1 MKTITWSID
10 KLQVSPLQN
19 GKTNVVIKAFW
30 KCEIVDESA
39 SVGRVGVCEF
49 TLGNTFTDYDK
60 LTEQKVLDWCFE
72 PKTTTEVVVGETI
85 TVTRQLKVE
94 TETDLEE
101 SIARQLA
108 QKAAEPALPWVQA
121 AQEATAK
128 P

>member
-19 GKTNVVIKAFW
+19 KKTNVVIKAFW
-30 KCEIVDESA
+30 KCEVVDESA

-49 TLGNTFTDYDK
+49 TLGDSFTAYKD
-60 LTEQKVLDWCFE
+60 LTEQQILDWCFE

-85 TVTRQLKVE
+85 TVTRQLKAE

-108 QKAAEPALPWVQA
+108 QKDFEPALPWI
-121 AQEATAK
+121 
-128 P
+128 